1 MVRDDFL
8 PPRADRAASGERS
21 NSEIRRL
28 NYTRLIF
35 NRVTNT
41 VPFTKN
47 IWLIYK
53 LFLILGLGYLV
64 ATAYTRWDEIKSSS
78 AVELAYLNRV
88 FSSSVK
94 LNFDQQEIMLD
105 LLGRQILNDE
115 SPDRWQRAQ
124 SLLDSVL
131 KQNESL
137 LAFGL
142 ANLDGD
148 IIVGSSNLDLSK
160 MPNLKRFENSRKT
173 FLKAVEVDRMVLGRT
188 YFLPALDDLV
198 IPIRKGIR
206 DQDNHLIG
214 MMTGGIKPHEL
225 MPELDAMNP
234 DMDSDAP
241 YQLRLFHD
249 EDFYY
254 AYISGIADKT
264 VLRAM
269 IDEPISEDSI
279 AKIRDAIRQQH
290 GLSLEELKSGSG
302 TVVFSSTGVDGQ
314 TRLQSISYLPKYQ
327 LWTCS
332 MLPLDYLLGQLYGSI
347 AFYVFTFAVVFGLA
361 FLLFRRID
369 ASEQRSRGELIK
381 QAGQDFLT
389 GLKNRQYLGQ
399 AEPQWIFEGAET
411 FSVFFIDLDNFKN
424 INDSH
429 GHSYG
434 DNLLGQVA
442 ERLGTIFDD
451 QDLVCRQGGD
461 EFIVLCRRHDE
472 PSIKALTE
480 EVLRTIAA
488 TYYVE
493 NYNFV
498 IGASIGVARYPE
510 DGESFEALFSAADTA
525 MYQAKNVKNSYVIF
539 SRELREQLVETTFIQ
554 QALPRAILDREFSL
568 VYQPQVVDARS
579 PIGVEALIRWDHESK
594 GQIPPNRFIPVSE
607 GNGMIIEIGH
617 FVIDQA
623 LQDMARLA
631 DTGKGRELKL
641 SINVSI
647 RQLQESGFAVRLAE
661 SLSTSGFPP
670 KNLTLEITEGIFIDD
685 LQYMIPILYDI
696 RRLGVRLSLDDF
708 GTGYSS
714 LSLLKQL
721 PIDEMKID
729 KSFIENI
736 ASNNEDRLMVLNII
750 DIAQNLNINVV
761 AEGIEQREQSRLL
774 IDLGCHLQQG
784 YFYCRPVKLEQLVT
798 YCEQTDWSFDENKPK
813 KKRKAL

>member
-1 MVRDDFL
+1 M
-8 PPRADRAASGERS
+8 
-21 NSEIRRL
+21 
-28 NYTRLIF
+28 
-35 NRVTNT
+35 
-41 VPFTKN
+41 PFTKN

-53 LFLILGLGYLV
+53 LFLFLGLGYLV
-64 ATAYTRWDEIKSSS
+64 ATAYTRWDEIKSGA

-88 FSSSVK
+88 FSSSVT

-105 LLGRQILNDE
+105 LLGRQILNDD
-115 SPDRWQRAQ
+115 SPDRWQRAE

-160 MPNLKRFENSRKT
+160 MPNLKRFDNSRAT
-173 FLKAVEVDRMVLGRT
+173 FLKALDVDRMVLGRT
-188 YFLPALDDLV
+188 YFLAALDDLV

-206 DQDNHLIG
+206 DSENNLIG

-234 DMDSDAP
+234 DMNSDAP

-249 EDFYY
+249 EDYYY
-254 AYISGIADKT
+254 AYISGISDKT
-264 VLRAM
+264 ALHAM
-269 IDEPISEDSI
+269 IDEPISEASI
-279 AKIRDAIRQQH
+279 AMVEDALRQQH
-290 GLSLEELKSGSG
+290 GITLEDLKGNPT
-302 TVVFSSTGVDGQ
+302 TVVFSFTGVDGQ

-327 LWTCS
+327 LWSCS
-332 MLPLDYLLGQLYGSI
+332 MLPMDYLLGQLYGSI
-347 AFYVFTFAVVFGLA
+347 AFYVFTFLVVFGLA

-369 ASEQRSRGELIK
+369 ASEQHSRGELVR

-389 GLKNRQYLGQ
+389 GLKNRQYLGE
-399 AEPQWIFEGAET
+399 AEPQWIYEGADP

-434 DNLLGQVA
+434 DNLLEQVA
-442 ERLGTIFDD
+442 ERLASIFSTE
-451 QDLVCRQGGD
+451 DLVCRQGGD

-472 PSIKALTE
+472 LSIKGLTE
-480 EVLRTIAA
+480 EVLREIAA
-488 TYYVE
+488 TYYVD
-493 NYNFV
+493 NYSFV

-510 DGESFEALFSAADTA
+510 DGESFEVLFSAADTA

-539 SRELREQLVETTFIQ
+539 SSELREQLVETTFIQ
-554 QALPRAILDREFSL
+554 QALPRAILEQEFSL

-579 PIGVEALIRWDHESK
+579 PVGVEALVRWDHEDR
-594 GQIPPNRFIPVSE
+594 GQIPPSRFIPVSE

-617 FVIDQA
+617 FVIDRA
-623 LQDMARLA
+623 LKDMARLA
-631 DTGKGRELKL
+631 ETGKGRELKL

-647 RQLQESGFAVRLAE
+647 RQLQEKGFTERMAE
-661 SLSTSGFPP
+661 SLSSSGFPP
-670 KNLTLEITEGIFIDD
+670 ENLTLEITEGIFIDD

-750 DIAQNLNINVV
+750 DIAQNLNIGVV

-784 YFYCRPVKLEQLVT
+784 FFFCRPVNLDQLVT
-798 YCEQTDWSFDENKPK
+798 YCEQTDWSFDEDRPK
-813 KKRKAL
+813 KKRKSL